1 MQEFA
6 FYYLGARA
14 SSARAGASPARRRRS
29 VRGVVGV
36 EGARTGPEPVWEGE
50 AQMDAWGYAAYDVA
64 ELSYSGS
71 AEARRRPGHAPLL
84 QMDWIFVR
92 VGSALWERARK
103 APL

>member
-6 FYYLGARA
+6 FYYLGPAQA
-14 SSARAGASPARRRRS
+14 SARAGASPARRRRS
-29 VRGVVGV
+29 VRGVVDV

-50 AQMDAWGYAAYDVA
+50 VVGEGGRRAVA
-64 ELSYSGS
+64 ELSYSRS